1 MTLLLGLRYFTRAAL
16 NLLPMELPKFQ
27 NEALLRQALTH
38 SSYANE
44 HPGLGPDYER
54 LEFLGD
60 SILEFVVRDLL
71 FAHYPDMDQGDLSKR
86 ADVLVDESR
95 LADLAVQLGIPARI
109 HLGVGA
115 QAERNN
121 PSVQAD
127 VFEAVIGA
135 YHLDAGIPAAYAYV
149 KSIFESLVDRVH
161 DLWVTDPVTALQ
173 EFVQAHWG
181 GTLPS
186 YVEVERSGPDHAKIF
201 VYEAQVA
208 GKSYGTGQGNS
219 IKEARKQ
226 AAIAAL
232 RKLKQ

>member
-1 MTLLLGLRYFTRAAL
+1 
-16 NLLPMELPKFQ
+16 MELPKFQ
-27 NEALLRQALTH
+27 NEAWLRQALTH

-44 HPGLGPDYER
+44 HPEENEHPKAGSDYER

-71 FAHYPDMDQGDLSKR
+71 FERHRAWNQGELSKR

-95 LADLAVQLGIPARI
+95 LAELAVQLGIPDRI
-109 HLGVGA
+109 RLGVGA
-115 QAERNN
+115 QSERSN

-135 YHLDAGIPAAYAYV
+135 YYRDAGIAAAYDYV
-149 KSIFESLVDRVH
+149 KSMFDPLVDRVH
-161 DLWVTDPVTALQ
+161 ELWVTDPVTALQ
-173 EFVQAHWG
+173 EFVQANWG
-181 GTLPS
+181 GTLPN
-186 YVEVERSGPDHAKIF
+186 YVEVERSGPDHAKVF
-201 VYEAQVA
+201 VYEVQVA
-208 GKSYGTGQGNS
+208 GESYGTGQGNS

-232 RKLKQ
+232 RKLKA

>member
-1 MTLLLGLRYFTRAAL
+1 M
-16 NLLPMELPKFQ
+16 PMELPKFQ

-44 HPGLGPDYER
+44 HPSECPDYER

-71 FAHYPDMDQGDLSKR
+71 FARYPDLNQGDLSKR

-95 LADLAVQLGIPARI
+95 LAELAVQLNIPPQIR
-109 HLGVGA
+109 LGVGA

-127 VFEAVIGA
+127 VFEAVMGA
-135 YHLDAGIPAAYAYV
+135 YHLDAGITVAYAYV
-149 KSIFESLVDRVH
+149 KSIFEPLVDRVYEP
-161 DLWVTDPVTALQ
+161 WVTDPVTALQ
-173 EFVQAHWG
+173 EFVQANWG
-181 GTLPS
+181 GTLPN
-186 YVEVERSGPDHAKIF
+186 YVEVERSGPDHAKVF
-201 VYEAQVA
+201 VYEVQVA
-208 GKSYGTGQGNS
+208 EKSYGTGQGNS

-232 RKLKQ
+232 RNLKA

>member
-1 MTLLLGLRYFTRAAL
+1 MA
-16 NLLPMELPKFQ
+16 MELPKFK
-27 NEALLRQALTH
+27 NETLLWRALTH

-44 HPGLGPDYER
+44 HPEAGPDYER

-95 LADLAVQLGIPARI
+95 LAELAVQLGIPPQIR
-109 HLGVGA
+109 LGVGA

-135 YHLDAGIPAAYAYV
+135 YYRDAGIAAAYDYV
-149 KSIFESLVDRVH
+149 KSMFDPLVDRVYE
-161 DLWVTDPVTALQ
+161 LSVTDPVTALQ
-173 EFVQAHWG
+173 EFVQANWG
-181 GTLPS
+181 GTLPN
-186 YVEVERSGPDHAKIF
+186 YVEVERSGPDHAKVF

-232 RKLKQ
+232 RKLKA